1 MKPSKK
7 HKPQGIRQISN
18 QNKIIT
24 SLTNLSSHL
33 HSPQIVNFE
42 FDSKMKK
49 QKIGKH
55 NLKTKTKVTANETL
69 ARKFLFI
76 PLSSNSVGNA

>member
-24 SLTNLSSHL
+24 SLTNLTSHL

-42 FDSKMKK
+42 FENE
-49 QKIGKH
+49 KIGKH